1 MLDVLRDKPRRTA
14 GVLLLITLI
23 GAIYLSV
30 ILSMTLDQNNG
41 NLGAVLDDTWIH
53 VRFADSIS
61 QGEGLSYNEGTVTT
75 GATSPLWVL
84 LLAGAYRITGPDIY
98 QQVDLAIGMSAIG
111 FFMAAWAITGLG
123 WWATRNVW
131 IGLGAGL
138 ITVLTGRFLW
148 MGLAGMEITTF
159 TTLTILALWSHAYDV
174 RERLAL
180 GWRTGILAALATLAR
195 PEAYLLMI
203 LIGLDSFVVQTWRD
217 FDTREARLQHVL
229 QCWRGCAAYVIL
241 AGSYPLTSLLISG
254 HPLPNTFRVKSAL
267 GREFPD
273 LPHAYLWAPNN
284 EHGPILIALAAIG
297 LFYMLWKSREK
308 QSPHL
313 LWASWATLF
322 VLGVLM
328 LGSQRF
334 VVNNSRYVAPAI
346 PFHALL
352 AMTGIWAGYEWLTT
366 RFTSGVLKYAPHI
379 TSAVLIV
386 LVLLR
391 GYDNA
396 SGIPN
401 NVKQLRQMHLGVAEW
416 VIENTNDD
424 ALIALNDVGAIVH
437 VSDRKVLDLEGL
449 VSEDVIEATK
459 GTEDYTCEHDLQLAR
474 LMLQQ
479 KPSVVAVFPWFYP
492 CLTSWDGALQ
502 PQTVYSITGSTVI
515 AGGEMI
521 VYRPQWENWPVLDSI
536 EDGATEV
543 DANFENRIK
552 LTAYDTEWVDQGLL
566 VTLWWDVGQD
576 IDENYHV
583 FVHLYDANGEFIAQ
597 HDSRPQNNQFETGW
611 WRDGDIVK
619 DRHLIELE
627 DATDREQDRL
637 QVRIGL
643 YRFDDLTRLQRTDEN
658 AGFPDM
664 IQLPVVLELG
674 IIG

>member
-1 MLDVLRDKPRRTA
+1 MFDILRENPRLTT
-14 GVLLLITLI
+14 GVLLFITLI
-23 GAIYLSV
+23 GAIYLGV
-30 ILSMTLDQNNG
+30 IMSMTLQQNDG
-41 NLGAVLDDTWIH
+41 NLGALLDDTWIH

-84 LLAGAYRITGPDIY
+84 LLAGVYSITRPDVY
-98 QQVDLAIGMSAIG
+98 QEVDLAIAMSAIG
-111 FFMAAWAITGLG
+111 YFAAAWSITGLG

-159 TTLTILALWSHAYDV
+159 TTLTILAIWSHAYDV
-174 RERLAL
+174 RERLPL

-203 LIGLDSFVVQTWRD
+203 LIGIDSFVVQTWRD
-217 FDTREARLQHVL
+217 FDDRQARKQHIL
-229 QCWRGCAAYVIL
+229 RGWRGSIAYIIL

-284 EHGPILIALAAIG
+284 EHGPILIALAAVG
-297 LFYMLWKSREK
+297 LIYWLWRSRQR

-334 VVNNSRYVAPAI
+334 VVNNSRYVAPSI
-346 PFHALL
+346 PFHGLL
-352 AMTGIWAGYEWLTT
+352 AISGIWAIYE
-366 RFTSGVLKYAPHI
+366 VLKTRLTMGWLKYLPHMA
-379 TSAVLIV
+379 SAALIV
-386 LVLLR
+386 LVLMR

-396 SGIPN
+396 SGIPS
-401 NVKQLRQMHLGVAEW
+401 NVSQLRQMHLGVAEW
-416 VIENTNDD
+416 VIDNTSED
-424 ALIALNDVGAIVH
+424 ALIALNDVGAIIH
-437 VSDRKVLDLEGL
+437 VSGRKVLDMEGL
-449 VSEDVIEATK
+449 VSKEVIEATE

-474 LMLQQ
+474 LMLEQ

-502 PQTVYSITGSTVI
+502 PETVYSITGSTVI
-515 AGGEMI
+515 AGGEMV
-521 VYRPQWENWPVLDSI
+521 VYRPQWQNWPVLDTFDDEAS
-536 EDGATEV
+536 EV
-543 DANFENRIK
+543 EAHYANGIT
-552 LTAYDTEWVDQGLL
+552 LAAYDTEWVDGNLM

-576 IDENYHV
+576 ISENYHV
-583 FVHLYDANGEFIAQ
+583 FVHLYDKNGEFIDQ
-597 HDSRPQNNQFETGW
+597 HDSRPQNNQFETWW
-611 WRDGDIVK
+611 WRAGDLVRDGHRIDL
-619 DRHLIELE
+619 D
-627 DATDREQDRL
+627 DANVIEQDGL

-643 YRFDDLTRLQRTDEN
+643 YRFDDLTRLLRTDEE
-658 AGFPDM
+658 AEFPDM
-664 IQLPVVLELG
+664 IQLPVLD
-674 IIG
+674 